1 MQSMSEA
8 TSTGYWV
15 RFQKMKCGSSNPGMW
30 FVADYKAL
38 LTTKRASLPRK
49 LARVVQSAPVLVQ
62 AGRECRDRGVLDQ
75 RGQLLR
81 AALGFA
87 GLPRPS
93 YDRALWALRTRLD
106 SWSGIGRIAVG
117 MARARTT
124 TYNSRATTSAV
135 GAQRSIRPGWSTRPR
150 ARPDPYRRAG
160 RGARWSERRGRCQS
174 ESRIRRRPARSL
186 DRVTTQSCGHAEG
199 YYPGSRVE

>member
-1 MQSMSEA
+1 MRQFLYGGLSMQSMSEA

-38 LTTKRASLPRK
+38 LITKRASLPRK
-49 LARVVQSAPVLVQ
+49 LARVVLSAPVLVQ

-93 YDRALWALRTRLD
+93 YARALWALRTRLD

-150 ARPDPYRRAG
+150 ARPDPYRR
-160 RGARWSERRGRCQS
+160 
-174 ESRIRRRPARSL
+174 
-186 DRVTTQSCGHAEG
+186 
-199 YYPGSRVE
+199 